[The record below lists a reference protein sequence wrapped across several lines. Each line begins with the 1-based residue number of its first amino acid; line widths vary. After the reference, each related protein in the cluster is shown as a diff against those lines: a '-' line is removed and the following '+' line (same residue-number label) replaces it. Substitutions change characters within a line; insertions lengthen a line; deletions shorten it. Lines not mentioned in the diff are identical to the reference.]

1 MSIGPQSIKFE
12 NRMQQIIF
20 KQYDNLRL
28 IEGVLYRTTKNKN
41 GLNVIQFV
49 LPKQRVQNVIK
60 QIHTSVYHAHLGRR
74 KTLSKITSKFYRPL
88 IKEEIKNCIKECDS
102 CQKIKG
108 NIHKHNAELL
118 HLAPSRPNQT
128 NTITFVEGQINKRVK
143 DKLNNRISPKNPR
156 CKMKEIKRQLT
167 IQNERINESNA
178 PSRSQKDKTH

>member
-1 MSIGPQSIKFE
+1 M
-12 NRMQQIIF
+12 
-20 KQYDNLRL
+20 
-28 IEGVLYRTTKNKN
+28 
-41 GLNVIQFV
+41 
-49 LPKQRVQNVIK
+49 
-60 QIHTSVYHAHLGRR
+60 GRR

-156 CKMKEIKRQLT
+156 CKMKEIKRKLT

-178 PSRSQKDKTH
+178 PSRSQKDKTHQKRNYNGDVSDIERTADISTVREKRKYNKNPNHPRWKKKVKCKMKDSSEIHGDKDSDGPYDPGTVLR